1 MSCSRSLDTT
11 HCFNRTHPI
20 PLSFAS
26 RTPRRPVPSGV
37 MTDPTARLRALV
49 ENGVA
54 KRFDLRAWSAQS
66 SCARARAIER
76 LETLLEQ
83 ARPDVIKLIVMESLQ
98 GTPESDLDVMVY
110 GECAPRAFLEF
121 INVHARTLALERAEE
136 GDETRRGDARGTAS
150 TRAALTYYDLGSG
163 AGKSVLTAA
172 LSPYFARCRG
182 IELLPCVHAIA
193 EILVED
199 FSRDVA
205 PRDDGVSPS
214 VSVSLGDIFV
224 DLSWID
230 ADFVFCNCV
239 TWDEATMARL
249 ASHAAKM
256 RRGALF
262 VTALCPL
269 PSDAFEVVAE
279 DEIDF
284 SWGRVDAIVH
294 RKT

>member
-1 MSCSRSLDTT
+1 
-11 HCFNRTHPI
+11 
-20 PLSFAS
+20 
-26 RTPRRPVPSGV
+26 

-121 INVHARTLALERAEE
+121 INAHARTLALERAEE

-163 AGKSVLTAA
+163 A
-172 LSPYFARCRG
+172 
-182 IELLPCVHAIA
+182 
-193 EILVED
+193 
-199 FSRDVA
+199 
-205 PRDDGVSPS
+205 
-214 VSVSLGDIFV
+214 
-224 DLSWID
+224 
-230 ADFVFCNCV
+230 
-239 TWDEATMARL
+239 
-249 ASHAAKM
+249 
-256 RRGALF
+256 
-262 VTALCPL
+262 
-269 PSDAFEVVAE
+269 
-279 DEIDF
+279 
-284 SWGRVDAIVH
+284 
-294 RKT
+294 